1 MFQTHFV
8 NIKNQ
13 TYVVFVFTAFTVRG
27 QRTHTNAGGQ
37 KRSIKM
43 ADIFLTHFK
52 KESV

>member
-1 MFQTHFV
+1 MFQTYFV
-8 NIKNQ
+8 NIKNL

-43 ADIFLTHFK
+43 ADIFPMHFK
-52 KESV
+52 KEGL